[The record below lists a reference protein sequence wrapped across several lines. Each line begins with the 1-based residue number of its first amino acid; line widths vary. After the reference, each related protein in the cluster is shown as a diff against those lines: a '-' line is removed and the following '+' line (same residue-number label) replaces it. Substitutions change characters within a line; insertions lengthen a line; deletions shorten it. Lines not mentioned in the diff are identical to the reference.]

1 MNRKQKVLALAVAL
15 ALAVPIVAQD
25 TVASKPPTVRGA
37 ELVDRISPFVFDG
50 DLRSLPTADGWR
62 VGDPIKEIPRR
73 HYGDV
78 SEMPTAP
85 KHDPDPLLGLQ
96 ETAPAAR
103 AGEFTEPV
111 QRFAGQGYS
120 GVQPPDPIGDV
131 GVDYYIQAIN
141 RSSGASFVV
150 YDKSDNSV
158 VAGPTYMDSLGS
170 GNCASGLGDPVVLY
184 DHLAGRWMLSE
195 FSSSGNRLCV
205 YISQT
210 GDPVTGGWYN
220 YDFTAPNFPDY
231 PKYAVWPDAY
241 YVTSNESGGP
251 AVYALER
258 SQMLSGLTADM
269 QRFTAPSLA
278 GFGFQTLTPAELD
291 GPAPPAGS
299 VAYMVRHRDDEA
311 HNPGSNDPTEDYL
324 ELFEFDVDWA
334 TPGNSTFTGPT
345 AIAIAEIDSHLC
357 GYYTF
362 SCMPQPGTSTRID
375 PLREP
380 VMWRT
385 VYRNFGSYEVLAG
398 SLVTDVDATD
408 HAGVRWFE
416 LRRSGGAWS
425 LHQEGTYAIDSD
437 NRFMSSPAMDGDGN
451 FAVGYN
457 VSSSA
462 TYPSLRY
469 AGRYASDP
477 LGTLPQG
484 ENSFVAGAGSNTSY
498 RYGDYNSLNVDP
510 VDDCTFWFTGEYN
523 PSSQWATWISS
534 FQFAGCGQQDVCE
547 IDLVTNTH
555 TCDGVSA
562 VDFVLTPTGGRTVLK
577 VNLDPNDSGFRRAIF
592 EVTYGAAPTGLNVNI
607 GDSSS
612 NNGYAGDGGD
622 QSNDAE
628 TQVAG
633 TTLTVYGKD
642 GTPSQPLTQVT
653 GIAGAGTLLS
663 IDVSDEQVRW
673 HNYSG
678 EADTYTSSY
687 LYALDGQ
694 ADSEGPVNYDIY
706 AGFNRS
712 IGSSWR
718 TGTGVSKVRIRLFAE
733 SEVCELNLVN
743 NTHTCSGVSEI
754 GFVQSPSGGET
765 VLSADLDPVW
775 SDYTKAHFDVYYGS
789 TPTDWTVNIG
799 DSSSNNGYG
808 GDYSTQ
814 SNDAEMQVHGTAL
827 GVYGKDGTP
836 SQPLASMSGVAAL
849 DTFLT
854 LEIGDERLDWDNR
867 DGEADT
873 LISPYLYALDGQPD
887 SEGPVNYEIFAGF
900 NRTVGSSYRDGTGV
914 SYVTVILEE

>member
-1 MNRKQKVLALAVAL
+1 
-15 ALAVPIVAQD
+15 
-25 TVASKPPTVRGA
+25 
-37 ELVDRISPFVFDG
+37 
-50 DLRSLPTADGWR
+50 
-62 VGDPIKEIPRR
+62 
-73 HYGDV
+73 
-78 SEMPTAP
+78 
-85 KHDPDPLLGLQ
+85 
-96 ETAPAAR
+96 
-103 AGEFTEPV
+103 
-111 QRFAGQGYS
+111 
-120 GVQPPDPIGDV
+120 
-131 GVDYYIQAIN
+131 
-141 RSSGASFVV
+141 
-150 YDKSDNSV
+150 
-158 VAGPTYMDSLGS
+158 
-170 GNCASGLGDPVVLY
+170 
-184 DHLAGRWMLSE
+184 
-195 FSSSGNRLCV
+195 
-205 YISQT
+205 
-210 GDPVTGGWYN
+210 
-220 YDFTAPNFPDY
+220 
-231 PKYAVWPDAY
+231 
-241 YVTSNESGGP
+241 ESGGP

-278 GFGFQTLTPAELD
+278 GFGFQTLTPGELD

-299 VAYMVRHRDDEA
+299 VAYQIRHRDDEA

-324 ELFEFDVDWA
+324 ELFQFHVDWA

-345 AIAIAEIDSHLC
+345 SIAIAEIDSHLC

-380 VMWRT
+380 VMWRA

-425 LHQEGTYAIDSD
+425 LYQEGTYAIDSD

-457 VSSSA
+457 VSSSS

-469 AGRYASDP
+469 AGRYAGDP

-484 ENSFVAGAGSNTSY
+484 ENNFVAGAGSNTSI
-498 RYGDYNSLNVDP
+498 RYGDYSSLNVDP
-510 VDDCTFWFTGEYN
+510 IDDCTYWFTGEYN

-534 FQFAGCGQQDVCE
+534 FQFEGCGQNDVCE

-562 VDFVLTPTGGRTVLK
+562 VDFVLEPTSGKTVLK

-592 EVTYGAAPTGLNVNI
+592 EVTYGSAPSLWTVNI
-607 GDSSS
+607 GDSRT
-612 NNGYAGDGGD
+612 NNGYGGDGAT

-628 TQVAG
+628 MQVYG
-633 TTLTVYGKD
+633 TTMRAYGKD

-653 GIAGAGTLLS
+653 GIAASGTLLT
-663 IDVSDEQVRW
+663 IDVSDEQLRW

-678 EADTYTSSY
+678 EADTLTSPY

-694 ADSEGPVNYDIY
+694 PDSEGPVNYDVY
-706 AGFNRS
+706 AGFNRT
-712 IGSSWR
+712 IGSSYR
-718 TGTGVSKVRIRLFAE
+718 NGTGVTKVRIRLFAE
-733 SEVCELNLVN
+733 SEVCELDLVN
-743 NTHTCSGVSEI
+743 NTHTCSGVSELS
-754 GFVQSPSGGET
+754 FVQSPSGGET

-775 SDYTKAHFDVYYGS
+775 SDFTKATFDVYYGS
-789 TPTDWTVNIG
+789 APTDWTVNIG
-799 DSSSNNGYG
+799 DSGTNNGYG
-808 GDYSTQ
+808 GDGATQ
-814 SNDAEMQVHGTAL
+814 SNDAEMQVQGTTLRA
-827 GVYGKDGTP
+827 YGKDGTP
-836 SQPLASMSGVAAL
+836 SQPLVSVAGVATL
-849 DTFLT
+849 DTFLS

-887 SEGPVNYEIFAGF
+887 GEGPVNYEIFAGF
-900 NRTVGSSYRDGTGV
+900 NRTVGSGYRDGTGV